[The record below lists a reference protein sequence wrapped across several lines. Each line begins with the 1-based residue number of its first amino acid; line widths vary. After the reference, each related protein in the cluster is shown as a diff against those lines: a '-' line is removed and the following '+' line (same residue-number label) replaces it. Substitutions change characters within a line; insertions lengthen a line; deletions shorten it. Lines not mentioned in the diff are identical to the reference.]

1 MKYWILITL
10 LGFRFYAFSQAD
22 VSLSASSGVSK
33 VPSNWVR
40 VIHGG
45 AGGPEKG
52 TLTEQ
57 KEKMYLETLE
67 MVLRKGASILKAGGT
82 SLDAVEACIRM
93 MEDSPLFNAGKGAV
107 LNADGLVELDA
118 SMMEGNRL
126 MAGAVAGVT
135 TVKNP
140 ISAAR
145 AVMDKTNHVMLAG
158 EGAEVF
164 AKEAGMEMLPPA
176 YFITDERKAQ
186 WEKMKKANPGKGAS
200 KEGKRGTV
208 GVVALDGNGNLAAGT
223 STGGMSGKMHGR
235 IGDSPIIGA
244 GTYANNATCA
254 VSTTGHG
261 EFFMRYLVAYD
272 LSALIEYKGMSLD
285 EAANYLIMEKL
296 KSNGGDGGL
305 IALDKNGN
313 IAMPFNTNAM
323 YRGFIKSD
331 GSKEVAIY

>member
-1 MKYWILITL
+1 MKYWILIVFFG
-10 LGFRFYAFSQAD
+10 LGLSAYSQTDA
-22 VSLSASSGVSK
+22 SISASSGVSK
-33 VPSNWVR
+33 VSSNWVL

-45 AGGPEKG
+45 AGGPARG
-52 TLTEQ
+52 TMTEQ
-57 KEKMYLETLE
+57 KEKMYMETLE
-67 MVLRKGASILKAGGT
+67 MVLQKGASILQAGGT
-82 SLDAVEACIRM
+82 SLDAVEACIKM

-107 LNADGLVELDA
+107 LNTDGQAELDA
-118 SMMEGNRL
+118 SIMDGNRL

-158 EGAEVF
+158 AGAEVF
-164 AKEAGMEMLPPA
+164 AKEAGMEMVPTD
-176 YFITDERKAQ
+176 YFITEERKAQ
-186 WEKMKKANPGKGAS
+186 WEKMKQEKPAKGTS

-208 GVVALDGNGNLAAGT
+208 GVVALDGSGNLAAGT
-223 STGGMSGKMHGR
+223 STGGMSGKMLGR

-272 LSALIEYKGMSLD
+272 LSALIEYKGMSVD

-296 KSNGGDGGL
+296 KANGGDGGL
-305 IALDKNGN
+305 IALDKRGN
-313 IAMPFNTNAM
+313 ITMPFNTNAM